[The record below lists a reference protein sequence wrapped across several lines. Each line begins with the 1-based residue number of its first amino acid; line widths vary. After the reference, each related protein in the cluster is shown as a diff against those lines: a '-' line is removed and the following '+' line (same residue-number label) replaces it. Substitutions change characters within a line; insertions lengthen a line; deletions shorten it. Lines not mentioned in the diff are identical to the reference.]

1 VKKDLTRLMADNDQ
15 DRAACD
21 KWMSEASPADV
32 AAVWNAAQQ
41 DYKSP
46 VMELLSRF
54 AALAIGEAMVRKMQR
69 EATK

>member
-1 VKKDLTRLMADNDQ
+1 MERDLIKLIADNDQ

-21 KWMSEASPADV
+21 KWMSQASPADV
-32 AAVWNAAQQ
+32 AAVWNMSQQ

-54 AALAIGEAMVRKMQR
+54 ASLAIGEAMARKMQR
-69 EATK
+69 EAKK